1 MMRFMQLPM
10 AWFLSALLMI
20 IPMVPVQ
27 AAMVGTAEIVNPAQS
42 SLARDHLQQF
52 LDQEA
57 AQQKLQAW
65 GVNPDLVKERINS
78 LTDSELARINRE
90 IDTLNAGGTSILGVL
105 LIIFIVFVITD
116 VIGATNIFP
125 FIHPVK

>member
-1 MMRFMQLPM
+1 MMRCMLRPM
-10 AWFLSALLMI
+10 ACFLSALLMI
-20 IPMVPVQ
+20 MPMVPVQ
-27 AAMVGTAEIVNPAQS
+27 AAMVGTGEIVNPEQY
-42 SLARDHLQQF
+42 SLARDELQQF

-57 AQQKLQAW
+57 AQQQLQAW
-65 GVNPDLVKERINS
+65 GVNPDLVKERIDS
-78 LTDSELARINRE
+78 LTDSELARINQE
-90 IDTLNAGGTSILGVL
+90 IDKLNAGGTSILGVL